1 MGILSF
7 PLFMGEGFVAFAVTM
22 ALSFVATAILTFLFG
37 HTPEMDGDVAGAWDG
52 ARLTSSPARHQGHRR
67 AMGLRHAQRATLPVC

>member
-37 HTPEMDGDVAGAWDG
+37 HTPEMDGN
-52 ARLTSSPARHQGHRR
+52 
-67 AMGLRHAQRATLPVC
+67 ATDT

>member
-1 MGILSF
+1 MLFRSRSGAIAGATNAATTAGGPVGILSF

-37 HTPEMDGDVAGAWDG
+37 HTPEMDGDVAGA
-52 ARLTSSPARHQGHRR
+52 
-67 AMGLRHAQRATLPVC
+67 

>member
-22 ALSFVATAILTFLFG
+22 ALSFVAAAILTFLFG
-37 HTPEMDGDVAGAWDG
+37 HTPEMDGDVGRRPPHELAREASGA
-52 ARLTSSPARHQGHRR
+52 
-67 AMGLRHAQRATLPVC
+67 

>member
-7 PLFMGEGFVAFAVTM
+7 PLFMGEGFAAFAVTM

-37 HTPEMDGDVAGAWDG
+37 HTPEMDGDVAGGEDG
-52 ARLTSSPARHQGHRR
+52 APHPSSPARHQGPRR
-67 AMGLRHAQRATLPVC
+67 AMGLRHAQRAPLPVC

>member
-37 HTPEMDGDVAGAWDG
+37 HTPEMDGDGAGA
-52 ARLTSSPARHQGHRR
+52 
-67 AMGLRHAQRATLPVC
+67 

>member
-7 PLFMGEGFVAFAVTM
+7 PLFMGEGFVAFAVAM

-37 HTPEMDGDVAGAWDG
+37 HTPEMDGDV